1 MSSHNYQL
9 IKICYPLVLIPLNPF
24 ILDIISNNCGCP
36 NDYIAIYLLQDRG
49 QIDKTKFFFSYSQA
63 LKEYKSKLKDEEKEV
78 IIDESDLLKFQVDID
93 ISFDYSTNIINDIN
107 LFKVSFITPHPDE
120 ISTNIEKALKKY
132 NSSQK
137 EVMIDIKQD
146 SFNIYDN
153 VREGNIELK
162 RILDSSEL
170 STTTTSKRKLSF

>member
-1 MSSHNYQL
+1 
-9 IKICYPLVLIPLNPF
+9 
-24 ILDIISNNCGCP
+24 
-36 NDYIAIYLLQDRG
+36 
-49 QIDKTKFFFSYSQA
+49 
-63 LKEYKSKLKDEEKEV
+63 EEKEV

-120 ISTNIEKALKKY
+120 ISTNIEKELKKY

-146 SFNIYDN
+146 SFNIYDK
-153 VREGNIELK
+153 VRDGNIELK

>member
-1 MSSHNYQL
+1 
-9 IKICYPLVLIPLNPF
+9 
-24 ILDIISNNCGCP
+24 
-36 NDYIAIYLLQDRG
+36 
-49 QIDKTKFFFSYSQA
+49 FFFNYSQA
-63 LKEYKSKLKDEEKEV
+63 LKEYKSKLKNEEKEV

-120 ISTNIEKALKKY
+120 ISTNIEKELKKY

-146 SFNIYDN
+146 SFNIYDK
-153 VREGNIELK
+153 VRDGNIELK

>member
-9 IKICYPLVLIPLNPF
+9 IKIYYPLVLIPLNPF

-49 QIDKTKFFFSYSQA
+49 QIDKTKFFFNYSQA
-63 LKEYKSKLKDEEKEV
+63 LKEYKSKLKNEEKEV

-120 ISTNIEKALKKY
+120 ISTNIEKELKKY

-146 SFNIYDN
+146 SFNIYDK
-153 VREGNIELK
+153 VRDGNIELK

>member
-49 QIDKTKFFFSYSQA
+49 QIDKTKFFFNYSQA
-63 LKEYKSKLKDEEKEV
+63 LKEYKSKLKNEEKEV

-120 ISTNIEKALKKY
+120 ISTNIEKELKKY
-132 NSSQK
+132 NSSQM

-146 SFNIYDN
+146 AFNIYDK
-153 VREGNIELK
+153 VRDGNIELK
-162 RILDSSEL
+162 RILDSSVL